1 MKQDQWT
8 QQLREKLAEHKVAPP
23 EGLWEDIEAAL
34 QQQSRQ
40 SRFVALRRWAVAAS
54 LAALMAGGG
63 YWWWSQKDV
72 PFSAQA
78 DHVAPKQ
85 PAQLAQSQPSPQEER
100 IKIEAVEPVTRLSCP
115 KQRDTQPIAQIEPP
129 LPPPAAEEKEEV
141 VKEGVTPPEPKSERR
156 IVTEEPY
163 RPMKESVV
171 RKAGKSPTLS
181 LYAMNGMGAQNSSN
195 GVQMADA
202 LAKQYWETYEQSN
215 YAAARAYDP
224 IYLTG
229 YEEREHHHQPFIC
242 GLSLSY
248 PLTERLSLTTGV
260 VYTKLNSDFTQ
271 IMRSQQIQQEQ
282 TLHYVGV
289 PLSLSYLLWSYK
301 GFRTYLSAGA
311 KADWNVSTHLV
322 TEGVTQELPKDRMQW
337 SLNGSLGLQ
346 YDVVPQLGL
355 YAEPGVSW
363 YPDNGSN
370 LRNYFKDKPLNFNVQ
385 VGLRL
390 TFMKKKL

>member
-8 QQLREKLAEHKVAPP
+8 QQLRDKLAEHKVAPP

-72 PFSAQA
+72 PLSAQA
-78 DHVAPKQ
+78 DRVAAEQ

-100 IKIEAVEPVTRLSCP
+100 IEVVEPVTRISRP
-115 KQRDTQPIAQIEPP
+115 KRRDPQPIAQIEPP
-129 LPPPAAEEKEEV
+129 LPTPSAEEKEEV
-141 VKEGVTPPEPKSERR
+141 VKEGVTPSEPKSERR

-171 RKAGKSPTLS
+171 RKTGKSPTLS

-363 YPDNGSN
+363 YPNNGSN

>member
-8 QQLREKLAEHKVAPP
+8 QQLRDKLAEHKVAPP

-72 PFSAQA
+72 PLSAQA
-78 DHVAPKQ
+78 DHVAAKQ
-85 PAQLAQSQPSPQEER
+85 PAQLAQSQPTPQEER
-100 IKIEAVEPVTRLSCP
+100 IEVVEPVTRISRP
-115 KQRDTQPIAQIEPP
+115 KRRDTQPIAQIEPP
-129 LPPPAAEEKEEV
+129 LPTPSAEEKEEV
-141 VKEGVTPPEPKSERR
+141 VKESVTPPEPKSERR

-171 RKAGKSPTLS
+171 RKTGKSPTLS

-390 TFMKKKL
+390 TFMKNTNL